1 MKNPMQETPRVMQE
15 PSWELSDTQPELE
28 HQGWEEKFDEEFD
41 VFYNDSSW
49 AGKKQVKYYI
59 YVLLENQKREIIE
72 IAEGTKKHK
81 HLDNCNLQEISPEKC
96 GWCLASNLHYNQAL
110 QDLITNL
117 TK

>member
-1 MKNPMQETPRVMQE
+1 MKIIK
-15 PSWELSDTQPELE
+15 ELE

-72 IAEGTKKHK
+72 IIEKVKKEYDYYHGTKA
-81 HLDNCNLQEISPEKC
+81 LDEVLNKLKK
-96 GWCLASNLHYNQAL
+96 
-110 QDLITNL
+110 D
-117 TK
+117 